1 MDKNNTRTWESKYK
15 DLGIEIERMWHLK
28 PTLTPVVMG
37 ALSAVQKGANEYLE
51 QIPRKPSLTE
61 IQKILLTSRVSQ

>member
-1 MDKNNTRTWESKYK
+1 
-15 DLGIEIERMWHLK
+15 MWHLK

-51 QIPRKPSLTE
+51 QIPGKPSLTE